1 MLNPRRIGWAAP
13 AALILLAAC
22 GSAQEEGDAA
32 AANPCAANPC
42 AANPSAGGGDLDA
55 SLIVQGDK
63 VLNTGGHSQAE
74 LVALGEKLWNDK
86 SLSGSGQ
93 TSCSSCHV
101 GKYAMMNATFA
112 EPFPHYVKMG
122 KDRAGLSEVTA
133 AEMVQ
138 LCMIVPMANE
148 PLDWNSVE
156 LAALAAYTE
165 DIQTGFDASMAGGG
179 MNPCAA
185 NPCAANPCAANPCG
199 ANPCAANPCA
209 GK

>member
-1 MLNPRRIGWAAP
+1 MLNLRRIGWVAP
-13 AALILLAAC
+13 AALVLLAAC
-22 GSAQEEGDAA
+22 SPAQDEGDEA

-42 AANPSAGGGDLDA
+42 AGGGGDLDA
-55 SLIVQGDK
+55 SLISQGDR
-63 VLNTGGHSQAE
+63 VLNTGGLSQTE
-74 LVALGEKLWNDK
+74 LVAMGEKLWNDK

-101 GKYAMMNATFA
+101 GNYAMMNATFA

-122 KDRAGLSEVTA
+122 KDRAGLAEVSA

-138 LCMIVPMANE
+138 LCMVVPMAAQ

-156 LAALAAYTE
+156 LAALSAYTE
-165 DIQTGFDASMAGGG
+165 SLQSGFDASAAGGA

-185 NPCAANPCAANPCG
+185 NPCAANPCAANPC
-199 ANPCAANPCA
+199 A